1 MLRETILGYITI
13 KDLDGLKE
21 MLNNAEAI
29 EILYAFNDLSDEDQ
43 VIVFRLLSKNAA
55 LELFEQLDTDHQ
67 QNLIRAFKHEG
78 IIEYVNEMAPD
89 DRVRLLDELPATVA
103 KKLLDSLSPVERR
116 ATNVLMGY
124 QPETAGRVMTTEY
137 ITLRRDMSVNQALE
151 QVRAQAKDKET
162 IYTMY
167 IADRSRKLDGV
178 VSLKELIVAD
188 GESKLEDVMT
198 HHVIKVTT
206 DTDQEDVANLLKEM
220 DFLTIPVVDKEDR
233 LLGIVTIDDAIDIL
247 EEEATEDIYD
257 QAGFADITGNEA
269 DRAEVLSHG
278 TIWQIWKVRLPF
290 LMITLVAGMISGSVI
305 GAFEEVLEAVVVVAF
320 FIPMIMDMGGSVGTQ
335 SSTVFVRG
343 VALGHINVKQFWNHL
358 FKEIF
363 IGFSIGAVVGTL
375 AGILAFVWR
384 GMPMLGLSV
393 GLAMMAT
400 STLAATLGFF
410 VPYLLIRFKLDQAA
424 GSTPIITSI
433 KDIAGL
439 LIYFGF
445 ASIFLHNLIY

>member
-1 MLRETILGYITI
+1 MLRETIIGYIKI
-13 KDLDGLKE
+13 KDLDGLKK
-21 MLNNAEAI
+21 MLNNAEEI

-43 VIVFRLLSKNAA
+43 VIVFRLLSKDAA

-67 QNLIRAFKHEG
+67 QNLMRAFKHEG
-78 IIEYVNEMAPD
+78 IIEFVNEMAPD

-103 KKLLDSLSPVERR
+103 KKLLDSLSPEERQ

-151 QVRAQAKDKET
+151 QVRAQAKDTET

-167 IADRSRKLDGV
+167 ITDRSRKLEGV
-178 VSLKELIVAD
+178 VSLKELIMAD
-188 GESKLEDVMT
+188 GASSLESVMT

-206 DTDQEDVANLLKEM
+206 DTDQEEVANTLKEM

-233 LLGIVTIDDAIDIL
+233 LLGIVTIDDAMDIL

-257 QAGFADITGNEA
+257 QAGFADITGEA
-269 DRAEVLSHG
+269 NRAEVLSHG
-278 TIWQIWKVRLPF
+278 TVWQIWKVRLPF
-290 LMITLVAGMISGSVI
+290 LMITLIAGMISGSVI

-343 VALGHINVKQFWNHL
+343 VALGHINVKQFWAHL

-445 ASIFLHNLIY
+445 ASIFLSNLIY